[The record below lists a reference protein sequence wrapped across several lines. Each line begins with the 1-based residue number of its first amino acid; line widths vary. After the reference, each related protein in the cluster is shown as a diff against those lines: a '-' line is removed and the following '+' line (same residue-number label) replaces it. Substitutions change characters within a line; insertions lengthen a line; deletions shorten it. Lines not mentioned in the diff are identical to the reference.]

1 MKVAFNRN
9 IMQYTAGG
17 GDDTFQHDHDYLSP
31 TSVVVE
37 IGGNKGERNIGRN
50 TCLHRTLLLQQ
61 YRTVQYRIV
70 QYVRW
75 LELIC
80 SGGFKVGEE
89 TFLF

>member
-17 GDDTFQHDHDYLSP
+17 GDDAFQHDHDYLSP

-50 TCLHRTLLLQQ
+50 TCC
-61 YRTVQYRIV
+61 I
-70 QYVRW
+70 
-75 LELIC
+75 ELYCFNSTAPC
-80 SGGFKVGEE
+80 S
-89 TFLF
+89 TASCST